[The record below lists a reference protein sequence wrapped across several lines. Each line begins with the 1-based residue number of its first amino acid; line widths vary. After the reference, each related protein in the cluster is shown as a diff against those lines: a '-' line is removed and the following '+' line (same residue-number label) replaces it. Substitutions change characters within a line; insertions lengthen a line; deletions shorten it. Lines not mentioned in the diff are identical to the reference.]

1 MKLILLITLFLGLN
15 AEEFT
20 VKYNDLQSI
29 DKLVCLD
36 GKLHILVEIDD
47 VQQPLQIFKTEQDEF
62 GNNIPVLCQNQNKG
76 NRWKL
81 TEEKID

>member
-20 VKYNDLQSI
+20 VKYTDLQSI
-29 DKLVCLD
+29 DKIVCLD

-47 VQQPLQIFKTEQDEF
+47 VKQPLQIFKTEQDEF
-62 GNNIPVLCQNQNKG
+62 GNDIPVACENQNKG
-76 NRWKL
+76 NR
-81 TEEKID
+81 

>member
-47 VQQPLQIFKTEQDEF
+47 IQQPLQIFKTEQDEF

-76 NRWKL
+76 NR
-81 TEEKID
+81 

>member
-1 MKLILLITLFLGLN
+1 MKFLLIILALLIQILNLN

-62 GNNIPVLCQNQNKG
+62 GNNIPVLCQNKG
-76 NRWKL
+76 NR
-81 TEEKID
+81 

>member
-29 DKLVCLD
+29 DKIICLD

-47 VQQPLQIFKTEQDEF
+47 VQQPLQIFKTEQDEI
-62 GNNIPVLCQNQNKG
+62 GNDIPVACENQNKG
-76 NRWKL
+76 NKNAN
-81 TEEKID
+81 

>member
-1 MKLILLITLFLGLN
+1 MKFLLIILALLIQILNLN

-29 DKLVCLD
+29 DKIICLD

-62 GNNIPVLCQNQNKG
+62 GKDIPVACENQNKG
-76 NRWKL
+76 NR
-81 TEEKID
+81 

>member
-1 MKLILLITLFLGLN
+1 MALLVQILNLN

-62 GNNIPVLCQNQNKG
+62 GKDIPVACENQNKG
-76 NRWKL
+76 K
-81 TEEKID
+81 

>member
-1 MKLILLITLFLGLN
+1 MKFLLIILALLIQILNLN

-29 DKLVCLD
+29 DKIICLD

-47 VQQPLQIFKTEQDEF
+47 VQQPLQIFKTEQDEI
-62 GNNIPVLCQNQNKG
+62 GNDIPVACENQNKG
-76 NRWKL
+76 NKNAN
-81 TEEKID
+81 

>member
-20 VKYNDLQSI
+20 VKYTDLQSI
-29 DKLVCLD
+29 DKIICLD

-76 NRWKL
+76 NR
-81 TEEKID
+81 

>member
-76 NRWKL
+76 NR
-81 TEEKID
+81 

>member
-1 MKLILLITLFLGLN
+1 MKILLIGILMFLNLN

-20 VKYNDLQSI
+20 VKYTDLQSI

-47 VQQPLQIFKTEQDEF
+47 VKQPLQIFKTEQDEF
-62 GNNIPVLCQNQNKG
+62 GNDVPVACENQNKG
-76 NRWKL
+76 K
-81 TEEKID
+81 

>member
-29 DKLVCLD
+29 DKIICLD

-47 VQQPLQIFKTEQDEF
+47 VEQPLQIFKTEQDEF
-62 GNNIPVLCQNQNKG
+62 GKDIPVACENQNKG
-76 NRWKL
+76 NKNAN
-81 TEEKID
+81 

>member
-1 MKLILLITLFLGLN
+1 MKFLLIILALLIQILNLN

-76 NRWKL
+76 NR
-81 TEEKID
+81 